1 MKHLKKYNE
10 DMDSDPG
17 YNKSTTFTSERM
29 KSCTAVVGSM
39 HPDEVEGQIETEP
52 RAFVNLPDG
61 SELKFG
67 FDESGAEF
75 VCIVKDGEIEVAIY
89 EYEIMNPFVFGDV
102 IVVPG
107 RDSITCYNY
116 KTDEVKVAYI
126 R

>member
-1 MKHLKKYNE
+1 MKRLRKFNE
-10 DMDSDPG
+10 DMDSNPG
-17 YNKSTTFTSERM
+17 YK
-29 KSCTAVVGSM
+29 VVGSM
-39 HPDEVEGQIETEP
+39 EADEVEGQIKTEP
-52 RAFVNLPDG
+52 RSFANLPDG

-67 FDESGAEF
+67 FDEGGAEF

-107 RDSITCYNY
+107 HDSITCFNY
-116 KTDEVKVAYI
+116 KTDDPNLMVKVGYI

>member
-10 DMDSDPG
+10 DMDEDMDPG
-17 YNKSTTFTSERM
+17 SHLKNNYL
-29 KSCTAVVGSM
+29 VVGSM
-39 HPDEVEGQIETEP
+39 NPDEVEGQIETEP
-52 RAFVNLPDG
+52 RAFANLLDG

-67 FDESGAEF
+67 FDEGGAEF

-89 EYEIMNPFVFGDV
+89 EYEITNPFVFGDV

-107 RDSITCYNY
+107 HDSITCFNY
-116 KTDEVKVAYI
+116 KTGEDKVGYI